1 MTKKER
7 YGKILEWFSD
17 NVPVAETELNY
28 MNPYQLLVAVMLSA
42 QCTDKRVNIVT
53 PAFFLRF
60 PDVETLSRASEGEI
74 FEMIKSVS
82 YPNSKTRHLNA
93 AAKLIME
100 RFGGQIPA
108 STDELQLIPGV
119 GRKTANVMASVL
131 YGAPV
136 IAVDTHVFRV
146 SHRLG
151 LSSAKDVFG
160 VEKELTAN
168 IPAVL
173 RAKSHHWLILH
184 GRYICKARTPLC
196 NACGLRAWCLYYES
210 LRAGEK

>member
-1 MTKKER
+1 
-7 YGKILEWFSD
+7 
-17 NVPVAETELNY
+17 
-28 MNPYQLLVAVMLSA
+28 
-42 QCTDKRVNIVT
+42 
-53 PAFFLRF
+53 
-60 PDVETLSRASEGEI
+60 
-74 FEMIKSVS
+74 MIKSVS